1 MISLLKILAGLFK
14 AFPKLADIFEDAVKH
29 YRHAQAEAHRIEKDA
44 AVDAFIAD
52 ARGMSCDAIQWVTED
67 TEGVSTGSEKG
78 GTGSTK
84 FYEGNANGN
93 KQTGSGAR

>member
-52 ARGMSCDAIQWVTED
+52 ARGMSCDTIQWVTED
-67 TEGVSTGSEKG
+67 TEGVSDRGTEGS
-78 GTGSTK
+78 TGSTK
-84 FYEGNANGN
+84 FYEGNAEGD
-93 KQTGSGAR
+93 QQARSGAR

>member
-1 MISLLKILAGLFK
+1 MLSLLNILSGLFK

-52 ARGMSCDAIQWVTED
+52 ANGMSCDAIQWVTED
-67 TEGVSTGSEKG
+67 TEGVSTGSTEG
-78 GTGSTK
+78 GSSSTQ
-84 FYEGNANGN
+84 FYEGNAKGN
-93 KQTGSGAR
+93 KPTRSGAR

>member
-1 MISLLKILAGLFK
+1 MISLLKILAGFFK
-14 AFPKLADIFEDAVKH
+14 AFPKLADIFEDAVRH

-67 TEGVSTGSEKG
+67 TEGVSTGSEEG
-78 GTGSTK
+78 GTSSTQ
-84 FYEGNANGN
+84 FYEGNAEGDQ
-93 KQTGSGAR
+93 QTRSGAR

>member
-67 TEGVSTGSEKG
+67 TEGVSTGSEE
-78 GTGSTK
+78 GSTSSTQ
-84 FYEGNANGN
+84 FYEGNAEGD
-93 KQTGSGAR
+93 QQARSGAR

>member
-52 ARGMSCDAIQWVTED
+52 ANGMSCDTIQWVSED
-67 TEGVSTGSEKG
+67 IERVSRGSEEG
-78 GTGSTK
+78 GTSSTQ

-93 KQTGSGAR
+93 KPTGSGAR

>member
-52 ARGMSCDAIQWVTED
+52 ARGMSCDTIQWVTED
-67 TEGVSTGSEKG
+67 TEGVSDRGTKGS
-78 GTGSTK
+78 TGSTQ

-93 KQTGSGAR
+93 KPTGSGAR

>member
-67 TEGVSTGSEKG
+67 TEGVPARSEEG
-78 GTGSTK
+78 GTSSTQ
-84 FYEGNANGN
+84 FYKGNAEGD
-93 KQTGSGAR
+93 QQARSGAR